1 MGYRGNGDQ
10 TGKLL
15 SYKRYF
21 SIVVVFLVLLVIFW
35 QQLWQVQQTRSRQ
48 GRSSAVRTH
57 RPHAHPRQGEEYL
70 TTTLGNYF
78 DPPLKMDGLLRKIE
92 GGRLD
97 AILPPIFGHSHASN
111 LLELP
116 DGALLL
122 VWFSNGAEGGDGVGI
137 VSSTLAPGALQWSR
151 PAMVTSEP
159 MRSAQNPVAFYEESG
174 DVVRL
179 LHTSQVSFEGQ
190 GTSEVR
196 MVESHD
202 RGFTWKAPV
211 VVFSDPGAFVK
222 NQLLRSADDK
232 EWLLPMYYTP
242 TGFLGH
248 ETQYSAVH
256 RSSDG
261 GRTWQKFDMEGTLGR
276 CVQPTVVRLR
286 SGRLRAWFRSRDA
299 DFIYVADSEDDGRT
313 WSAPRATDLPNNNS
327 GIQAAMLA
335 SGAVVMLFNNLQGP
349 FSRFPLTAALSLD
362 EGATW
367 PHLRDLEPAAAAVG
381 SSRRRLRDQEEEE
394 REEEQE
400 EGGKEDEEEDEEGTE
415 GGGGEYSYPS
425 VIQSR
430 DGFIHISYTFRRESI
445 RYARVTEE
453 WIKKGATIGAFKGSA
468 PSR

>member
-1 MGYRGNGDQ
+1 
-10 TGKLL
+10 
-15 SYKRYF
+15 
-21 SIVVVFLVLLVIFW
+21 
-35 QQLWQVQQTRSRQ
+35 
-48 GRSSAVRTH
+48 
-57 RPHAHPRQGEEYL
+57 
-70 TTTLGNYF
+70 
-78 DPPLKMDGLLRKIE
+78 MDGLLRRIA

-97 AILPPIFGHSHASN
+97 AILPPIFGQSHASN

-137 VSSTLAPGALQWSR
+137 VSSTLAPGGTQWSR
-151 PAMVTSEP
+151 PKMVTSEP
-159 MRSAQNPVAFYEESG
+159 MRSAQNPVAFYEKSG

-196 MVESHD
+196 MVESYD
-202 RGFTWKAPV
+202 RGSTWKAPV
-211 VVFSDPGAFVK
+211 VLFSDPGAFVK

-286 SGRLRAWFRSRDA
+286 SGRLRSWFRSRDA
-299 DFIYVADSEDDGRT
+299 DFIYVADSVDDGRT
-313 WSAPRATDLPNNNS
+313 WSPPRATDLPNNNS

-335 SGAVVMLFNNLQGP
+335 SGAIVMLFNNLQGP
-349 FSRFPLTAALSLD
+349 YSRFPLTAALSLD

-367 PHLRDLEPAAAAVG
+367 PHLRDLEPSSAAVG
-381 SSRRRLRDQEEEE
+381 ITRRRLKDLGEEEGVAA
-394 REEEQE
+394 E
-400 EGGKEDEEEDEEGTE
+400 EGGQDDEDDEEDEDGME
-415 GGGGEYSYPS
+415 GGMEDGGEYSYPS

-453 WIKKGATIGAFKGSA
+453 WIKKGGTVGAFKGS
-468 PSR
+468 PLSR